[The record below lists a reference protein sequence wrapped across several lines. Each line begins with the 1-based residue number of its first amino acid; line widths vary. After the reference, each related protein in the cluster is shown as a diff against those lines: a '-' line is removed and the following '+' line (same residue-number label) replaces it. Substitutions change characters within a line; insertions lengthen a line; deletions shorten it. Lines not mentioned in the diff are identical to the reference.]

1 MGKVTGFLELERI
14 EETYEAPPA
23 RTQHHREFVLRLK
36 DDEAKKQGARCMDC
50 GIPFC
55 MQGCP
60 VNNIIPDWNDLVYRG
75 QWREA
80 LDTLHS
86 TNNFPEFTGRIC
98 PAPCETACTLAFND
112 DPVGIKSIEHFIID
126 KGWESG
132 WVVAQPPGAKT
143 GKKVAIV
150 GSGPA
155 GLAAAQQL
163 ARAGHDVTVF
173 EKNDRV
179 GGLLRYGIPDF
190 KMAKIHIDRR
200 VAQLEAEGVKFR
212 LGVMVGAATDPLG
225 KGSKVTN
232 WAKENITPEALKTQ
246 FDAVLLAGG
255 AEQSRDLPVPGRD
268 LEGIHFAMEF
278 LPSQNK
284 VNAGDKVKGQLRA
297 DGKHVVVI
305 GGGDTGSDCV
315 GTSNRHGA
323 VSVTQFELMPQPPER
338 ENTPLV
344 WPYWPI
350 KLRTSSSHEEGCDRE
365 FAVATKE
372 FIAGEGKDKNK
383 VKALKSVR
391 VEWQGGKMVEVA
403 GSEQIVPADLV
414 LLAMGFVS
422 PVGSVL
428 DAFGITKDN
437 RGNATAHTDFIG
449 GYETNVAKVF
459 AAGDMRR
466 GQSLVVWAIREGRQ
480 AAHAVDSFLMGE
492 SNLPR

>member
-1 MGKVTGFLELERI
+1 MGKVTGFMEYERLEEGYAPVGERLKN
-14 EETYEAPPA
+14 YK
-23 RTQHHREFVLRLK
+23 EFVIGLK
-36 DDEAKKQGARCMDC
+36 ADESKIQAARCMDC
-50 GIPFC
+50 GTPFC
-55 MQGCP
+55 NNGCP
-60 VNNIIPDWNDLVYRG
+60 VNNIIPDFNDLVYRG
-75 QWREA
+75 DWKNA
-80 LDTLHS
+80 FAVLDS

-98 PAPCETACTLAFND
+98 PAPCEAACTLNVND
-112 DPVGIKSIEHFIID
+112 DAVGIKSIEHAIVD
-126 KGWESG
+126 RAWAEG
-132 WVVAQPPGAKT
+132 WVVPRPPTAKT
-143 GKKVAIV
+143 GKKVAVI

-173 EKNDRV
+173 EKNDAP

-190 KMAKIHIDRR
+190 KMEKSHIDRR
-200 VAQLEAEGVKFR
+200 VEQMKSEGVSFR
-212 LGVMVGAATDPLG
+212 TNTLVGQLPE
-225 KGSKVTN
+225 GSKVTN
-232 WAKENITPEALKTQ
+232 WAKEIVSAEQLKSE

-278 LPSQNK
+278 LPQQNRL
-284 VNAGDKVKGQLRA
+284 NAGGKVKGQIRA

-323 VSVTQFELMPQPPER
+323 KSVTQFELLPMPPEH
-338 ENTPLV
+338 EDKPLV

-365 FAVATKE
+365 FAIATKE
-372 FIAGEGKDKNK
+372 FIGEKGK
-383 VKALKSVR
+383 VSALKSVR
-391 VEWQGGKMVEVA
+391 VEWSNGKMTEVP
-403 GSEQIVPADLV
+403 GSEKIIPADLV

-428 DAFGITKDN
+428 EAFGVDKDA
-437 RGNATAHTDFIG
+437 RGNARAGTEAAG
-449 GYETNVAKVF
+449 GYKTNVDKVF

-480 AAHAVDSFLMGE
+480 AARAVDLYLMGCSE
-492 SNLPR
+492 LPR